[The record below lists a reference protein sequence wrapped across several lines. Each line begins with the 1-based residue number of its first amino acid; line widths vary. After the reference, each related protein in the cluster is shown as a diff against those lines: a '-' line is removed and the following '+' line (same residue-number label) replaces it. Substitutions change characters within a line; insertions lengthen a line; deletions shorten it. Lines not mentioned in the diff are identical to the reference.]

1 MIRINLSPSATRRR
15 RFTLRLPPFNLGIAF
30 ALVYVVAAGAVG
42 AYWSTL
48 AAEESTLAAEVT
60 RASRELESLKAV
72 IGQAGKV
79 KEQLAE
85 LQKRVAVITDL
96 GKNQAR
102 PVKLVDAF
110 VDTVPRD
117 VWITALDEKAL
128 MLKVTGGAH
137 SATALGQFMTNLRKS
152 GRFQDVDIVVSRQ
165 DLAKIPT
172 VVTFEVTCKFRS

>member
-1 MIRINLSPSATRRR
+1 MIRINLAPSAGRKRRM
-15 RFTLRLPPFNLGIAF
+15 TLRLPSFNLGIAF

-48 AAEESTLAAEVT
+48 AAEERSLAAEVS
-60 RASRELESLKAV
+60 RAARELESFKAV

-85 LQKRVAVITDL
+85 LQKRVTVITDL
-96 GKNQAR
+96 AKNQGR

-110 VDTVPRD
+110 VDTVPKD
-117 VWITALDEKAL
+117 VWITGLDEKAL
-128 MLKVTGGAH
+128 VLKITGGAF
-137 SATALGQFMTNLRKS
+137 SATALGEFMTNLRKS

-165 DLAKIPT
+165 DLAKTPS
-172 VVTFEVTCKFRS
+172 VVTFEVTCKFAS